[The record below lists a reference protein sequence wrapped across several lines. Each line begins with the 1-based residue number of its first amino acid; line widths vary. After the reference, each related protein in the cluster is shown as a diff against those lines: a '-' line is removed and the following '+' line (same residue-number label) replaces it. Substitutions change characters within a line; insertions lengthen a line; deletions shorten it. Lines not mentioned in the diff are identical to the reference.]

1 VAGGRALARQLR
13 EFGQEARDSRDVVRL
28 VRDHNTDA
36 VRLVR
41 QAGRDLGE
49 VLAGLVN
56 ALNPEVIVIGGD
68 LAAAHEQLFAGVRE
82 VVYQRSTALATRHL
96 QIVRSSLEDRA
107 GSTGAAVMAIEHI
120 LAPALLDRAPLPVPD
135 P

>member
-13 EFGQEARDSRDVVRL
+13 ELGQEARDSRDVVRL

-41 QAGRDLGE
+41 QAGRDLSE

-68 LAAAHEQLFAGVRE
+68 LAIAHEQLFAGVRE
-82 VVYQRSTALATRHL
+82 VVYQRSALATRHL